1 MGVAEDVEIAG
12 KGRWVW
18 ESRAEAGSAATPP
31 TAGVRWEGVG
41 LCVVSVGFISH
52 SLGLLD
58 IVILGRLVSCSIGFN

>member
-1 MGVAEDVEIAG
+1 
-12 KGRWVW
+12 
-18 ESRAEAGSAATPP
+18 
-31 TAGVRWEGVG
+31 VRVQGIVVVG